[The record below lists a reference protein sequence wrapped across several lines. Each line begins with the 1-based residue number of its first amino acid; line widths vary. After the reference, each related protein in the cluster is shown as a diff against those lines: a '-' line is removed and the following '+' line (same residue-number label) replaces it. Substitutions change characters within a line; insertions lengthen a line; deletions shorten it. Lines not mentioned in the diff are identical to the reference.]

1 MRELPCL
8 RSSSQRF
15 PACFELFVRF
25 PRRIVSKNGE
35 AVVVGELVELV
46 DSIDVTFSA
55 SKNGE
60 AMSDRELISIV

>member
-1 MRELPCL
+1 MRLEALEIEGVVDRTESVDSIDVTL
-8 RSSSQRF
+8 S
-15 PACFELFVRF
+15 
-25 PRRIVSKNGE
+25 VSKNGE